1 MCTQLAKNP
10 APDQIGTSRQKLGAQ
25 KCTCKSIP
33 EGVREG
39 YAFGCSIGERVTLS
53 VARATSGDRDHP
65 TLTPKLVSTPAQ
77 PCATPARCY
86 HGGGGHVISVAWL
99 HNTIGLSL
107 PGDSGGLNMETCFK
121 SSDVH
126 LHGYSSAFPHT
137 RTRRGCSS
145 CTVVRVRYRLPPPFL
160 PVLQYFRPLMQC
172 C

>member
-107 PGDSGGLNMETCFK
+107 PGDPGGLNMEILLQFAPSFCQLPKTIYF
-121 SSDVH
+121 VEIVTVRR
-126 LHGYSSAFPHT
+126 GRTEPHT
-137 RTRRGCSS
+137 
-145 CTVVRVRYRLPPPFL
+145 V
-160 PVLQYFRPLMQC
+160 
-172 C
+172 